1 MVDYTLFNRGY
12 YPFNVSPGCAM
23 VDAFESIHP
32 HHTPFSRI
40 EPPFFSN
47 ILFDN
52 TAYKRRARHCSVRFN
67 F

>member
-1 MVDYTLFNRGY
+1 
-12 YPFNVSPGCAM
+12 M

-52 TAYKRRARHCSVRFN
+52 IAYKRRARHCSVRFN